1 MVSSSPDVDSES
13 LPCILAAPQPPD
25 LCAPYASAAPPPPPE
40 MGQSHLLYPP
50 GPFSSPSDSMLSESD
65 LEGGFANGG
74 GGGQADSSPRS
85 AASSSPSGGKPAS
98 ALVLGRQYKSVITA
112 APDFAR
118 LAASKPPPPQPYP
131 APQRTFSDS
140 PYNDACY
147 FESARHMEAASG
159 VKYGE
164 YGAEVQPQYT
174 SVIVDAQ
181 QYQQMANGFVH

>member
-74 GGGQADSSPRS
+74 GGQADSSPRS

-118 LAASKPPPPQPYP
+118 LAASKPPPPPQPYP

-147 FESARHMEAASG
+147 FESARHLEAGGG

-164 YGAEVQPQYT
+164 YGGEVQPQYT